1 METPFYPSSAHSF
14 PDTTSEISALHAALS
29 DVLEYVGQIRFI
41 AATAEAAI
49 ERIHRRLDLL
59 EEIAS
64 ETSSTQ
70 APTTPT
76 GPAAPWKEDETDFE
90 GDNMQI
96 HDKGG
101 HSGQS

>member
-1 METPFYPSSAHSF
+1 METHFYPSNAHSF
-14 PDTTSEISALHAALS
+14 PDVTSEISAIHVALS
-29 DVLEYVGQIRFI
+29 EVLEYVGHIRFI

-76 GPAAPWKEDETDFE
+76 GPSAPWKEDETDFE
-90 GDNMQI
+90 GDNMQVP
-96 HDKGG
+96 DKG
-101 HSGQS
+101 SD